1 MIFQNDQIQLKKMKH
16 TVKILTFALLCISG
30 LLSCTREIEQ
40 EITLD
45 IPLIHNGE
53 KLKVDIEAHCRMTLG
68 SEITIVVLGDP
79 GDTPCKWVSEN
90 TSVVTVDKDKITA
103 VGLGRTNVKDEN
115 HPNRIIEVIVQNK

>member
-1 MIFQNDQIQLKKMKH
+1 MK
-16 TVKILTFALLCISG
+16 VVAKVLFFMVSCLVG
-30 LLSCTREIEQ
+30 FVSCTREFEQ
-40 EITLD
+40 EISLD
-45 IPLIHNGE
+45 IPLVHNGE
-53 KLKVDIEAHCRMTLG
+53 KLKVDIEAHCRMALG

-79 GDTPCKWVSEN
+79 GDVPCKWVSEN